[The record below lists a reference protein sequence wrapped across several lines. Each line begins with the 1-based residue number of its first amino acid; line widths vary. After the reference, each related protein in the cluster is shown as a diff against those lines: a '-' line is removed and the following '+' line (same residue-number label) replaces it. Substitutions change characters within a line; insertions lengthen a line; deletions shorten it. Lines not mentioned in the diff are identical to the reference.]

1 MGVHPAINLFAS
13 SLVGLATLLAS
24 QAAAVAETKC
34 ETRTQT
40 CMDVRLGPRL
50 CQVTTCKDEL
60 GSIVSTDV
68 IVFKDDAPTTV
79 RPSPKVQAP
88 KVPVEQLNQ

>member
-1 MGVHPAINLFAS
+1 MRRVIDLFATGIVALS
-13 SLVGLATLLAS
+13 ILLVG
-24 QAAAVAETKC
+24 QGAVFAEVKC

-68 IVFKDDAPTTV
+68 IVFKDDAPRTV
-79 RPSPKVQAP
+79 KPSPKVQVP
-88 KVPVEQLNQ
+88 KVPLEQLNQ